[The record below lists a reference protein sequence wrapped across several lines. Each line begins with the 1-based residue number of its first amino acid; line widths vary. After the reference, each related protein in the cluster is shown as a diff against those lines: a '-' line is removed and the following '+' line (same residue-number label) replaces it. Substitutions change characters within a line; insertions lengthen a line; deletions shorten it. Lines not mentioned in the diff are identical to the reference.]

1 MGMSE
6 SKVMKRN
13 YVISKIRRVSS
24 MLDTREYWNFVAG
37 AVVITLSVIGVLCYL
52 FAAASFPLGRVLFEP
67 IIFA

>member
-52 FAAASFPLGRVLFEP
+52 FV
-67 IIFA
+67 